1 MQKIL
6 TLFALMFMLG
16 CTSQKNDVP
25 VIGFVDGYEDETL
38 YKARDGFYAALADS
52 GFSEELGTL
61 KILYRNA
68 QGNIPTLTQIVQYF
82 VSEKVTLMATNPT
95 LSTITAVQRTTSIP
109 IFQMVS
115 PEPSLVDLNDKEGN
129 PPANLF
135 GGMEILDYI
144 NTSFSLIP
152 ASVTPKGSKLVV
164 GMIYNQAEPQ
174 SVIALQRI
182 QGLADSLGVTLE
194 VLPVNSSADA
204 QLVTRSLV
212 SKGIDAFFANP
223 DNAVFAS
230 FETILAVCNENGVPI
245 FTSEE
250 GLVAR
255 GAVAAYGADLYQWG
269 YQSGLQAVRYLR
281 TGSTQGLA
289 LEMVNVRK
297 HVYNPEAAQRFGL
310 SFPSEYEAID

>member
-230 FETILAVCNENGVPI
+230 FETILAVCNENGLPI

-289 LEMVNVRK
+289 LEMVKVRK

-310 SFPSEYEAID
+310 SFPTEYEAID

>member
-281 TGSTQGLA
+281 TGSTKGLA

-297 HVYNPEAAQRFGL
+297 HVFNPEAAQRFGL

>member
-6 TLFALMFMLG
+6 ILLAFFSMLS
-16 CTSQKNDVP
+16 CSSSSSDTP
-25 VIGFVDGYEDETL
+25 VVGFVDGYEDETL

-52 GFSEELGTL
+52 GYSEDLGTL
-61 KILYRNA
+61 KIIYRNA
-68 QGNIPTLTQIVQYF
+68 QGNIPTLSQIVQYF

-129 PPANLF
+129 PPINLF
-135 GGMEILDYI
+135 GAMEILDYI

-152 ASVTPKGSKLVV
+152 AVIQPKGAQLVV

-174 SVIALQRI
+174 SVVALQRI
-182 QGLADSLGVTLE
+182 QGVADSLGVKLE
-194 VLPVNSSADA
+194 ILPVNSSADA
-204 QLVTRSLV
+204 QLVTRSLI

-230 FETILAVCNENGVPI
+230 FETILGVCNEKGIPI

-255 GAVAAYGADLYQWG
+255 GAVAAYGADLYDWG
-269 YQSGLQAVRYLR
+269 YQSGLQAVQYLK
-281 TGSTQGLA
+281 TGSTDGLA

-297 HVYNPEAAQRFGL
+297 HVYNPEAAKRFGL
-310 SFPSEYEAID
+310 NFPAEYVAID

>member
-16 CTSQKNDVP
+16 CTSQKNNVP

-52 GFSEELGTL
+52 GFSEELGTV

-182 QGLADSLGVTLE
+182 QGLADSLGVALE

-289 LEMVNVRK
+289 LEMVKVRK
-297 HVYNPEAAQRFGL
+297 HVFNPEAAQRFGL

>member
-297 HVYNPEAAQRFGL
+297 HVFNPEAAQRFGL

>member
-1 MQKIL
+1 MQKIIALLALLL
-6 TLFALMFMLG
+6 TLG
-16 CTSQKNDVP
+16 CSSQKNDIP
-25 VIGFVDGYEDETL
+25 VVGFIDGYEDETL

-52 GFSEELGTL
+52 GFSEEAGTV
-61 KILYRNA
+61 KMLYRNA
-68 QGNIPTLTQIVQYF
+68 QGNIPTLTQIVNYF
-82 VSEKVTLMATNPT
+82 VSENVTLMASNPT
-95 LSTITAVQRTTSIP
+95 LATITAVQRTSTIP

-115 PEPSLVDLNDKEGN
+115 PEPSLVDLNDKQGN

-152 ASVTPKGSKLVV
+152 ASVKPKGSQLVV

-174 SVIALQRI
+174 SVVALQRI
-182 QGLADSLGVTLE
+182 QGVADSLGVRLE

-230 FETILAVCNENGVPI
+230 FETILGVCNDSGVPI

-250 GLVAR
+250 GLVVR

-269 YQSGLQAVRYLR
+269 YQSGLQAVRFLK
-281 TGSTQGLA
+281 TGSTEGLA
-289 LEMVNVRK
+289 LEMVKIRK

-310 SFPSEYEAID
+310 SFPPEYDAID

>member
-6 TLFALMFMLG
+6 ILFALMFMLG

-52 GFSEELGTL
+52 GFSEELGTV

-152 ASVTPKGSKLVV
+152 ASITPKGSKLVV

-174 SVIALQRI
+174 SVVALQRI
-182 QGLADSLGVTLE
+182 QKVADSLGVSLE
-194 VLPVNSSADA
+194 ILPVNSSADA

-269 YQSGLQAVRYLR
+269 YQSGLQAVRYLK
-281 TGSTQGLA
+281 TGSTDGLV
-289 LEMVNVRK
+289 LEMVKLRK
-297 HVYNPEAAQRFGL
+297 HVYNPTAAQRFGL
-310 SFPSEYEAID
+310 SFPTEYEAID